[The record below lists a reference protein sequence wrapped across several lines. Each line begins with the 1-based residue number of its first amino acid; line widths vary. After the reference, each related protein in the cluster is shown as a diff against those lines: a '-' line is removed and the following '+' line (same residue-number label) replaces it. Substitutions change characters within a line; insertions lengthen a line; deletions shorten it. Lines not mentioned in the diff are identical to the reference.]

1 MAKKNNP
8 GKIKKTLFGSYFT
21 TTLSIS
27 MILFLFGILGL
38 LLINAQRLSD
48 YMKENIGVTLILK
61 DGAQEADILRLQKSL
76 EATNYIKSTRF
87 VDKESAALELKSEL
101 GEDFIDFL
109 GYNPLLS
116 SIDVTVYAG
125 YANPDSLAR
134 VEKKLLVYPEIQ
146 EVYYQR
152 SLVNQLN
159 SNVQKISY
167 IILAISLIMFII
179 FTALI
184 NNTIR
189 LSVYSKR
196 FLINTMQL
204 VGATRSFIRGPF
216 LAKSALH
223 GIYGGLIACSM
234 FLALFFIY
242 QKELKSF
249 AEFQNLTSLALLGGG
264 IFILGIL
271 ITVVSTYLAVNKFL
285 RMKFDQLFY

>member
-1 MAKKNNP
+1 MVKSNSRKL
-8 GKIKKTLFGSYFT
+8 KSTLFGSYFT

-48 YMKENIGVTLILK
+48 FMKENIGVTLILRE
-61 DGAQEADILRLQKSL
+61 GAKEADIMKLQKTL
-76 EATNYIKSTRF
+76 EATDYIKSTRF
-87 VDKESAALELKSEL
+87 VDKESAAGELKKEL

-109 GYNPLLS
+109 GFNPLLS

-125 YANPDSLAR
+125 YANPDSLALL
-134 VEKKLLVYPEIQ
+134 EKKLLAHSEIQ

-152 SLVNQLN
+152 NLVKQLN
-159 SNVQKISY
+159 SNVKKISL
-167 IILAISLIMFII
+167 ILLAISFLMFII

-189 LSVYSKR
+189 LSIYSRR

-204 VGATRSFIRGPF
+204 VGATRSFIRRPF
-216 LAKSALH
+216 IAKSALH
-223 GIYGGLIACSM
+223 GIYGGLIACFM
-234 FLALFFIY
+234 FLAIFFSY

-249 AEFQNLTSLALLGGG
+249 IDFQNPTSLALLGGG
-264 IFILGIL
+264 IFVIGIL
-271 ITVVSTYLAVNKFL
+271 ITVISTYLAVNKFL

>member
-61 DGAQEADILRLQKSL
+61 DGTSEADIIRLQKSL

>member
-1 MAKKNNP
+1 MAKKKNP
-8 GKIKKTLFGSYFT
+8 GKLKKSLFGSYFT

-48 YMKENIGVTLILK
+48 YMKENIGVTLLLK
-61 DGAQEADILRLQKSL
+61 DGASEADILKLQKTL
-76 EATNYIKSTRF
+76 EANNYIKSTRF
-87 VDKESAALELKSEL
+87 VDKESAAVALKSEL

-109 GYNPLLS
+109 GFNPLLS

-125 YANPDSLAR
+125 YANPDSLAL

-189 LSVYSKR
+189 LSIYSKR

-204 VGATRSFIRGPF
+204 VGATRSFIRRPF

-271 ITVVSTYLAVNKFL
+271 ITLISTYLAVNKFL